1 MKNSFSSIV
10 TKIGAVS
17 TGAYIATFGMV
28 GDVFA
33 QTPTPG
39 ISDRVRAAGGA
50 QDGSLAPGT
59 KDVAGEI
66 FLKKGFAE
74 NIGSLITSL
83 LTFVMLIAA
92 LLILMYLIW
101 GGIQW
106 ITSGGDKGKT
116 EEARN
121 KITSAVIGLIIL
133 AAAWAVFLIILKFL
147 GFDSYNDLFENI
159 TSISG

>member
-1 MKNSFSSIV
+1 MTNSFSKIA
-10 TKIGAVS
+10 TKVGVVS
-17 TGAYIATFGMV
+17 TAAYISVFRMASS
-28 GDVFA
+28 VFA
-33 QTPTPG
+33 QIP
-39 ISDRVRAAGGA
+39 AAEQA
-50 QDGSLAPGT
+50 RIDAEKS
-59 KDVAGEI
+59 VAGTVK
-66 FLKKGFAE
+66 LGKGYSPD
-74 NIGSLITSL
+74 IGTLITSV

-147 GFDSYNDLFENI
+147 GFTSYNDLFTNI
-159 TSISG
+159 VNVSGK

>member
-1 MKNSFSSIV
+1 MAIV
-10 TKIGAVS
+10 GQ
-17 TGAYIATFGMV
+17 
-28 GDVFA
+28 VFA
-33 QTPTPG
+33 KDDSTNVTN
-39 ISDRVRAAGGA
+39 VGGDA
-50 QDGSLAPGT
+50 S
-59 KDVAGEI
+59 AGEI

>member
-1 MKNSFSSIV
+1 MTNSFSKIV
-10 TKIGAVS
+10 TKVS
-17 TGAYIATFGMV
+17 AASTAAYISAVGMV
-28 GDVFA
+28 NTVSAGDDVTTGTDA
-33 QTPTPG
+33 QGNVTLNKG
-39 ISDRVRAAGGA
+39 YAR
-50 QDGSLAPGT
+50 
-59 KDVAGEI
+59 DV
-66 FLKKGFAE
+66 
-74 NIGSLITSL
+74 GSLITSL

-133 AAAWAVFLIILKFL
+133 AAAWAVFLIVLRFL
-147 GFDSYNDLFENI
+147 GFGGYDELFTNI
-159 TSISG
+159 TSIDGGTTSAE

>member
-1 MKNSFSSIV
+1 MTNSFS
-10 TKIGAVS
+10 KIASKASALGTA
-17 TGAYIATFGMV
+17 GYIALSNTLGNV
-28 GDVFA
+28 LA
-33 QTPTPG
+33 QNTGIGTSASRPAPG
-39 ISDRVRAAGGA
+39 VDNAGGNVR
-50 QDGSLAPGT
+50 LA
-59 KDVAGEI
+59 
-66 FLKKGFAE
+66 KGYAD
-74 NIGSLITSL
+74 NVGSLITSV

-133 AAAWAVFLIILKFL
+133 AAAWAVFLIVLKFL
-147 GFDSYNDLFENI
+147 GFSNYNDLFNNI
-159 TSISG
+159 QSINTPSAG

>member
-1 MKNSFSSIV
+1 MQLAAMPKISKIT
-10 TKIGAVS
+10 TKIGAMS
-17 TGAYIATFGMV
+17 TSLYIAGLGV
-28 GDVFA
+28 VSSVFA
-33 QTPTPG
+33 QIP
-39 ISDRVRAAGGA
+39 AAEQARIDA
-50 QDGSLAPGT
+50 QKSVSGTVSLG
-59 KDVAGEI
+59 
-66 FLKKGFAE
+66 KGFAPDM
-74 NIGSLITSL
+74 GTLITSV

-147 GFDSYNDLFENI
+147 GFSSYTDLFTNI
-159 TSISG
+159 VNVKGT

>member
-1 MKNSFSSIV
+1 MIKSFS
-10 TKIGAVS
+10 K
-17 TGAYIATFGMV
+17 IATKVSAASTAFYISAFGV
-28 GDVFA
+28 ADKVFA
-33 QTPTPG
+33 QR
-39 ISDRVRAAGGA
+39 ISAPAPNVAAGDA
-50 QDGSLAPGT
+50 KVVSLG
-59 KDVAGEI
+59 
-66 FLKKGFAE
+66 KGFAPDM
-74 NIGSLITSL
+74 GTLITSV

-147 GFDSYNDLFENI
+147 GFSSYTDLFTNI
-159 TSISG
+159 VNVKGT

>member
-1 MKNSFSSIV
+1 MSQSLAKSI
-10 TKIGAVS
+10 TKIGALS
-17 TGAYIATFGMV
+17 TSLYLTGFGLATT
-28 GDVFA
+28 VFA
-33 QTPTPG
+33 AFNDP
-39 ISDRVRAAGGA
+39 
-50 QDGSLAPGT
+50 APGFGGFAAANT
-59 KDVAGEI
+59 DTVAGSVK
-66 FLKKGFAE
+66 LGKGFAPD
-74 NIGSLITSL
+74 IGTLITSV

-147 GFDSYNDLFENI
+147 GFSSYQDLFLNI
-159 TSISG
+159 VNVSGT